1 MNAIYN
7 FFVCLLISSS
17 LSGDLPYTNIQRG
30 MELNDAHSIISL
42 GKDKIVLQLPGTEGA
57 FPLAQA
63 EMILNNFF
71 QKYPKG
77 TFVFRYKNSKSVE
90 GNGTIIGS
98 YLTKGNSFRSTF
110 LFRSGKYENTLESL
124 SIVKE

>member
-7 FFVCLLISSS
+7 FFAFLLVTTS
-17 LSGDLPYTNIQRG
+17 LGGDLPYTNIQRG
-30 MELNDAHSIISL
+30 MELNDAHAIISL
-42 GKDKIVLQLPGTEGA
+42 GKDKIVMQLPGTEGA

-77 TFVFRYKNSKSVE
+77 TFIFRYKNSKSVE

-110 LFRSGKYENTLESL
+110 QFRSGKYEQKLESL

>member
-1 MNAIYN
+1 MNTIYN
-7 FFVCLLISSS
+7 FFVCLLLGAS
-17 LSGDLPYTNIQRG
+17 LGGDLPYTNIQRG
-30 MELNDAHSIISL
+30 MELNDAHTIISL

-63 EMILNNFF
+63 EMILNSFF

-77 TFVFRYKNSKSVE
+77 SFIIRYKNSKSTE

-98 YLTKGNSFRSTF
+98 YLTKGSSFRSTF
-110 LFRSGKYENTLESL
+110 QFRSGKYEQKLESL

>member
-1 MNAIYN
+1 MNVIYS
-7 FFVCLLISSS
+7 FIAFLLVSLS
-17 LSGDLPYTNIQRG
+17 LSGDLPYTTIQRG
-30 MELNDAHSIISL
+30 MELNDAHAIISL
-42 GKDKIVLQLPGTEGA
+42 GKDKIVMQLPGTEGA

-77 TFVFRYKNSKSVE
+77 TFIFRYKNSKSVE

-110 LFRSGKYENTLESL
+110 QFRSGKYEQKLESL

>member
-1 MNAIYN
+1 MNVIYS
-7 FFVCLLISSS
+7 FFAFLLVSLS
-17 LSGDLPYTNIQRG
+17 LSGDLPYTTIQRG
-30 MELNDAHSIISL
+30 MELNDAHVIISL
-42 GKDKIVLQLPGTEGA
+42 GREKIVMQLPGTEGA

-77 TFVFRYKNSKSVE
+77 TFIFRYKNSKSVE

-110 LFRSGKYENTLESL
+110 QFRSGKYEQKLESL

>member
-1 MNAIYN
+1 MNAIYS
-7 FFVCLLISSS
+7 FFAFLLVSLG
-17 LSGDLPYTNIQRG
+17 LSGDLPYTTIQRG
-30 MELNDAHSIISL
+30 MELNDAHAIVSL
-42 GKDKIVLQLPGTEGA
+42 GRDKIVMQLPGTEGA

-71 QKYPKG
+71 LKYPKG
-77 TFVFRYKNSKSVE
+77 TFIFRYKNSKSIE

-110 LFRSGKYENTLESL
+110 QFRSGKYEQKLESL

>member
-1 MNAIYN
+1 MNVIYS
-7 FFVCLLISSS
+7 FFAFLLVSLS
-17 LSGDLPYTNIQRG
+17 LSGDLPYTTIQRG
-30 MELNDAHSIISL
+30 MELNDAHAIISQ
-42 GKDKIVLQLPGTEGA
+42 GKDKIVMQLPGTEGA

-77 TFVFRYKNSKSVE
+77 TFIFRYKNSKSVE

-110 LFRSGKYENTLESL
+110 QFRSGKYEQKLESL

>member
-1 MNAIYN
+1 MNAIYS
-7 FFVCLLISSS
+7 FFAFLLVSLS
-17 LSGDLPYTNIQRG
+17 LSGDLPYTTIQRG
-30 MELNDAHSIISL
+30 MELNDAHAIVSL
-42 GKDKIVLQLPGTEGA
+42 GRDKIVMQLPGTEGA

-77 TFVFRYKNSKSVE
+77 TFIFRYKNSKSIE

-110 LFRSGKYENTLESL
+110 QFRSGKYEQKLESL

>member
-1 MNAIYN
+1 MNVIYS
-7 FFVCLLISSS
+7 FFAFLLVSLS
-17 LSGDLPYTNIQRG
+17 LSGDLPYTTIQRG
-30 MELNDAHSIISL
+30 MELNDAHAIISL
-42 GKDKIVLQLPGTEGA
+42 GKDKIVMQLPGTEGA

-77 TFVFRYKNSKSVE
+77 TFIFRYKNSKSVE

-110 LFRSGKYENTLESL
+110 QFRSGKYEQKLESL

>member
-1 MNAIYN
+1 MNTIYN
-7 FFVCLLISSS
+7 FFAFLLVSLS
-17 LSGDLPYTNIQRG
+17 LSGDLPYTTIQRG
-30 MELNDAHSIISL
+30 MELNDAHAIVSL
-42 GKDKIVLQLPGTEGA
+42 GRDKIVMQLPGTEGA

-77 TFVFRYKNSKSVE
+77 TFIFRYKNSKSIE

-110 LFRSGKYENTLESL
+110 QFRSGKYEQKLESL

>member
-7 FFVCLLISSS
+7 FFAFLLITTS

-30 MELNDAHSIISL
+30 MELNDAHAIISL
-42 GKDKIVLQLPGTEGA
+42 GKDKIVMQLPGTEGA

-77 TFVFRYKNSKSVE
+77 TFIFRYKNSKSVE

-110 LFRSGKYENTLESL
+110 QFRSGKYEQKLESL

>member
-7 FFVCLLISSS
+7 FFAFLLVSLS
-17 LSGDLPYTNIQRG
+17 LSGDLPYTTIQRG
-30 MELNDAHSIISL
+30 MELNDAHAIVSL
-42 GKDKIVLQLPGTEGA
+42 GRDKIVMQLPGTEGA

-63 EMILNNFF
+63 EMILNSFF

-77 TFVFRYKNSKSVE
+77 TFVFRYKNSKSAE

-98 YLTKGNSFRSTF
+98 YLTKGTSFRSTF
-110 LFRSGKYENTLESL
+110 QFRSGKYENKLESL